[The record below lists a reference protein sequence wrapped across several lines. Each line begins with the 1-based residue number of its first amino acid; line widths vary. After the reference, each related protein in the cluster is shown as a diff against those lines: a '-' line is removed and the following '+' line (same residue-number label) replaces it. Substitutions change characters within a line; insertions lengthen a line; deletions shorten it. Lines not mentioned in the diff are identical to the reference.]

1 MEYSFLTT
9 AIENLNLNGVYYTP
23 EIIKNKIQM
32 EKINTIIANPP
43 FKIKNVKKSVV
54 YVEFLD
60 CKNKYIQTRKD
71 FETYENAWKWV
82 CKTFDNPSKDFI
94 KYY

>member
-32 EKINTIIANPP
+32 EKIKSIITNPP
-43 FKIKNVKKSVV
+43 FKVK
-54 YVEFLD
+54 
-60 CKNKYIQTRKD
+60 
-71 FETYENAWKWV
+71 
-82 CKTFDNPSKDFI
+82 
-94 KYY
+94 